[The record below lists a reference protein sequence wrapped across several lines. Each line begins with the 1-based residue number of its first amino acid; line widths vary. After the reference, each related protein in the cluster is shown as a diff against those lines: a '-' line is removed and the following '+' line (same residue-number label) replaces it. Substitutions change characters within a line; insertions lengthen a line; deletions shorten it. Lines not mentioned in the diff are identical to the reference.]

1 MKQNIIKA
9 VNYLNLFSILYI
21 TASSIYYYPV
31 QKIGF
36 YLFFGSYFLELLL
49 EKKWL
54 NIKMD
59 KKHFYYIVLFLFFL
73 MALIY
78 YPFENS
84 TKYTMLLLEK
94 RFSLFGFALVGF
106 LGVNNKFKLNYFL
119 NTFIISSIVAIVY
132 LVFVR
137 VGIHEF

>member
-59 KKHFYYIVLFLFFL
+59 KNIFITSYCFCFF
-73 MALIY
+73 
-78 YPFENS
+78 
-84 TKYTMLLLEK
+84 
-94 RFSLFGFALVGF
+94 
-106 LGVNNKFKLNYFL
+106 
-119 NTFIISSIVAIVY
+119 
-132 LVFVR
+132 
-137 VGIHEF
+137 